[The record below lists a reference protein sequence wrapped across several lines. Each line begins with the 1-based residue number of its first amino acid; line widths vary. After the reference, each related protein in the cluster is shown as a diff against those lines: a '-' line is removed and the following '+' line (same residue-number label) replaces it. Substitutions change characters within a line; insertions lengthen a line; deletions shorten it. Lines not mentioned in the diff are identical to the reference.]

1 MTKDQTS
8 ANRHNIHATG
18 RQKLLAHLAM
28 LLFAMLIASSF
39 SIGGLATRSMPPI
52 ALQAVRYGAT
62 VAVIGTL
69 CFGVFRHRFRLPSEP
84 ARFFVLGLLMA
95 VYMVTMFVALQFTAP
110 VATGAVFTLMP
121 LASAVFAW
129 MLMRQRTRPDVLLSL
144 LLAAVGAIW
153 VIFRGDLAA
162 LLAFDVGRGEL
173 IYFVG
178 VLCHAAY
185 VPLLRR
191 FNRGE
196 PAIVFVFWA
205 TVCTLFFI
213 LIPAT
218 PQLLSID
225 YAALPG
231 FVWFAAIYLAVV
243 TTGITFFLLQFASM
257 RLPAPKVLGYGY
269 LTPTFIIIL
278 EGLIGHGWASASV
291 FAGALVTAGGL
302 LLMARLPD

>member
-1 MTKDQTS
+1 MTNEQTS
-8 ANRHNIHATG
+8 ASRHNIHARG

-52 ALQAVRYGAT
+52 ALQAMRYAAT
-62 VAVIGTL
+62 VAVIGVL
-69 CFGVFRHRFRLPSEP
+69 CFGVFRHPFRLPSEP
-84 ARFFVLGLLMA
+84 ARFFALGLLMS
-95 VYMVTMFVALQFTAP
+95 VYMVTMFIALQFTAP

-185 VPLLRR
+185 VPLLRL

-196 PAIVFVFWA
+196 PSIVFVFWA

-218 PQLLSID
+218 PQLLSVD
-225 YAALPG
+225 YAALPA

-243 TTGITFFLLQFASM
+243 TTGVTFFLLQFASM